1 MGTHGPFLNT
11 SLLSATAL
19 GAVAPKQLQRGNE
32 HFYCFGQESSS
43 MVSDHQCETSVKWAP
58 SRTPLGLI
66 LCSLCKGNQTIVAE
80 GVASFPCVC
89 VCCKSGGICGKQT
102 LLHPTRV
109 LQRQGEPLGLQ
120 MSVGNCE
127 FRDTS
132 FSDGNLSCVE
142 TSTDISVVETSTV
155 LSRKISYG
163 EYFL

>member
-66 LCSLCKGNQTIVAE
+66 LCSLRKGNQTIVAE
-80 GVASFPCVC
+80 GAASFPCVC
-89 VCCKSGGICGKQT
+89 VFAARVVASVGNRLSYIP
-102 LLHPTRV
+102 LV
-109 LQRQGEPLGLQ
+109 LQRQGEPLALQ
-120 MSVGNCE
+120 MSVRNCE